1 MFYCSRIAQPDA
13 RSYLEIL
20 LEKKRNYLENQQH
33 NIGIVGNLHGELAL
47 LLLLVLE
54 GPIVRLIRLEFAGHA
69 ERLHLLEGSQRRELL
84 LVVLS
89 LTYTDAGEESKLASP
104 CAD

>member
-47 LLLLVLE
+47 LLLLV
-54 GPIVRLIRLEFAGHA
+54 
-69 ERLHLLEGSQRRELL
+69 S
-84 LVVLS
+84 
-89 LTYTDAGEESKLASP
+89 SKAP
-104 CAD
+104 

>member
-1 MFYCSRIAQPDA
+1 MKYCSK
-13 RSYLEIL
+13 
-20 LEKKRNYLENQQH
+20 KKRNYLENQQH

-47 LLLLVLE
+47 LLLLVLK
-54 GPIVRLIRLEFAGHA
+54 GPMVRLIRLEFAGHA

-89 LTYTDAGEESKLASP
+89 LTYTDAEVRNKTIKAHISLCPHGSGGY
-104 CAD
+104 